1 MKPTSL
7 KHVLLTELTTLRSSE
22 AQLVAAL
29 PAAIEES
36 VSRALRDGLRQLQL
50 EARQQLVRLDQ
61 VLENYQLEDET
72 ADCAVTEV
80 LLASADELW
89 GEAPATFLRDVELVW
104 LFHRIHSNA
113 ISGYAAAISYLRQ
126 SGDGEE
132 LDELNLTLA
141 EKEDALT
148 ALTDLA
154 AEIISFSEDEEPEL
168 AWS

>member
-7 KHVLLTELTTLRSSE
+7 KHVLLTELATLRSSE
-22 AQLVAAL
+22 AQLLAAL

-36 VSRALRDGLRQLQL
+36 VSRALREGLRQLQR
-50 EARQQLVRLDQ
+50 EARHQLVRLDR
-61 VLENYQLEDET
+61 VLENHSLQDDP

-104 LFHRIHSNA
+104 LFHRIHSNSV
-113 ISGYAAAISYLRQ
+113 SGYRAAVSHLRHV
-126 SGDGEE
+126 GEGE
-132 LDELNLTLA
+132 DLDELNLTLA

-154 AEIISFSEDEEPEL
+154 AEIMSFCEDEEPEL